1 MRHLKS
7 FEHYAKKLKRK
18 NQKTQPKRKEKW
30 NEKFLVFG
38 EGETEIDRLSRNGI
52 VTGNNCW
59 YSTRV
64 KCAAHCAA
72 FWQTYRWQFEH
83 RLMLLMRLTRRMIN
97 ANSLL
102 LLATQSLLL
111 SVLLVFIAVI
121 AVAVD
126 DDLWFLYSISSWCCV
141 FLSRYL
147 VAAKRQERRR
157 RWNIHSL

>member
-1 MRHLKS
+1 M
-7 FEHYAKKLKRK
+7 
-18 NQKTQPKRKEKW
+18 
-30 NEKFLVFG
+30 VFG
-38 EGETEIDRLSRNGI
+38 GGETEIDRLSRNGI

-111 SVLLVFIAVI
+111 SVLLV
-121 AVAVD
+121 
-126 DDLWFLYSISSWCCV
+126 LFLLLLLQLLLMMIYDSCTR
-141 FLSRYL
+141 L
-147 VAAKRQERRR
+147 AADAACSFHGILLLKRERKRGEDETYIR
-157 RWNIHSL
+157 CQH